1 MTSTARRLFAVAF
14 IALAA
19 VVVHAPASFAQ
30 GGSTSTLS
38 GTVTDTS
45 GAVIPGASV
54 VVKKADTGLTSE
66 AITNTEGQFTI
77 PQLASGKYTVTV
89 TLSGFKTA
97 TVNDV
102 ELNAGVPAGVSVKLE
117 VGGIEEQVVVTA
129 GSEVVKTQSSTVSTT
144 LTSKQISS
152 LPLTSR
158 SALDFVANLP
168 GVNTPGTVRD
178 STVNGLRR
186 ARSTSRWMA

>member
-30 GGSTSTLS
+30 GGVTSTLS

-54 VVKKADTGLTSE
+54 IVKRADTAVTSE
-66 AITNTEGQFTI
+66 AVTNAEGQFTI
-77 PQLASGKYTVTV
+77 PQLNPGKYSVVV

-97 TVNDV
+97 TVQDV
-102 ELNAGVPAGVSVKLE
+102 ELNAGVPAGITVKLE
-117 VGGIEEQVVVTA
+117 VGGIEEQVV
-129 GSEVVKTQSSTVSTT
+129 
-144 LTSKQISS
+144 
-152 LPLTSR
+152 
-158 SALDFVANLP
+158 
-168 GVNTPGTVRD
+168 
-178 STVNGLRR
+178 
-186 ARSTSRWMA
+186 